1 MSRAPS
7 NLRCDD
13 QLQGMTVRVALES
26 ASKRLSE
33 AGIESPRVDAEFLL
47 AHVLGTTRS
56 GLHADSR
63 RELTDDEAGELERL
77 LARRG
82 AREPLAYVLGEW
94 GFRRLTLK
102 VDPRV
107 LVPRPETEVV
117 VERALARIADLDRPR
132 VLDVGTGSGAIAL
145 AIADEHPGARV
156 TAIDASDDALAVAGE
171 NAERTGL
178 PVELTHRDL
187 FEGLPEGPWDLV
199 VSNPPYVRDEEV
211 AGLGPEV
218 RDWEPRGAVVGE
230 GTTEGVASAA
240 RSVLR
245 PGGALVLETPGGRAE
260 HVAGLLREL
269 GYVDVR
275 VTDDLTGRS
284 RVAEGVTPA

>member
-1 MSRAPS
+1 VTSREA
-7 NLRCDD
+7 LRD
-13 QLQGMTVRVALES
+13 AEE
-26 ASKRLSE
+26 RLAE
-33 AGIESPRVDAEFLL
+33 AGVESPRVDAEFLL

-56 GLHADSR
+56 ELHADSR
-63 RELTDDEAGELERL
+63 RELTEDEAAELDRL
-77 LARRG
+77 LARRA

-117 VERALARIADLDRPR
+117 VERCLARIAGLPEPR

-156 TAIDASDDALAVAGE
+156 TAIDASEDALAVAGE
-171 NAERTGL
+171 NAARTGL
-178 PVELTHRDL
+178 AVEFVQRDL
-187 FEGLPEGPWDLV
+187 FEGLPEGPWDIV
-199 VSNPPYVRDEEV
+199 VSNPPYIHDSEV
-211 AGLGPEV
+211 EGLGPEV
-218 RDWEPRGAVVGE
+218 RDWEPRAAVVGA
-230 GTTEGVASAA
+230 GTTEGVAKAA

-245 PGGALVLETPGGRAE
+245 PGGALVLETAGERAE
-260 HVAGLLREL
+260 EVAELLREL

-284 RVAEGVTPA
+284 RVAEGVTPG